1 MTSFSASDFRDR
13 RHQVQL
19 FDYEARH
26 EAMIPRHHFAG
37 RVTRSVL
44 AAVLMVAAS
53 LGIGVLGYREFG
65 QMTWIDSLLNASMIL
80 SGMGPVNELTND
92 GAKLFASFYA
102 LFSGIVIVF
111 STTVVLA
118 PVVHRFLHRFH
129 VGDEE

>member
-1 MTSFSASDFRDR
+1 M
-13 RHQVQL
+13 QL
-19 FDYEARH
+19 FDYESRD
-26 EAMIPRHHFAG
+26 EAMIPQHHFVG

-44 AAVLMVAAS
+44 AAILMVAAS
-53 LGIGVLGYREFG
+53 LGIGVLGYRELG

-129 VGDEE
+129 VGDEA